1 MRVAVPCHA
10 VRAAVPCPA
19 VRAAVPCPWDA
30 DDVADAV
37 PILPAAAAGGR
48 ALPLRSEPEIPATL
62 RKVEQPRFRSSRR
75 RSPQP

>member
-1 MRVAVPCHA
+1 M
-10 VRAAVPCPA
+10 
-19 VRAAVPCPWDA
+19 RAAVPCPWDA
-30 DDVADAV
+30 DADDVADGV

-75 RSPQP
+75 RSPPP